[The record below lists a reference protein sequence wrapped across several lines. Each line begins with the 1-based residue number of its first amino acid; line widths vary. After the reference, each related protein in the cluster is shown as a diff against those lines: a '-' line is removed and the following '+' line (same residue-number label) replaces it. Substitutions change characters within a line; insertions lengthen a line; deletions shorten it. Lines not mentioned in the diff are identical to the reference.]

1 MKLTN
6 LKITPKL
13 GILVGVTLLGLCVA
27 GLLAGYLMQ
36 REMLNARIEQTRAIV
51 DMARNMALGLQKQVE
66 AGQMTKEAAIAEFS
80 KRGNTLTFDKGNGY
94 VFAYTMDGVAV
105 LAPVPGQIGQNRM
118 DIDTGGRKLV
128 RELRDGIA
136 ANGEI
141 MLRYEFRKPGE
152 EARLIRKFSYA
163 VPIPGWNMFVGT
175 GAYLDD
181 LDTKMKPIAAV
192 LGLAILGIALVA
204 GSIAWMIG
212 RSISKPLSQLGTR
225 MQDLAEGRLDG
236 EIPGIGRGDEIGA
249 MAATVQIFK
258 DNAVRIR
265 GLEQKEA
272 EVQARAEAERRAAM
286 ESIASDFER
295 SVTGIV
301 RTVSTAAAGMQ
312 TTAQSMTATAS
323 DASARAATVGAAS
336 QRSSD
341 NVGTVASAAEELS
354 SSVTE
359 ISRQVARSSE
369 IASKAV
375 SDAERT
381 NATVGALS
389 TGAEK
394 IGEVVKLIHSI
405 AGSNQFAGAQR
416 HHRGGARRQFRP
428 RFCGRGVGSEGA
440 RQPDREGDRGNLVAG
455 RGHAGF
461 DQRSRGLDRRHHR
474 NHLADERDH
483 GFDLD
488 RRRAAGRRYPR
499 DRPQH
504 SVGGGRIERD
514 LHPYRRRHHGGG
526 GDRQGGVR
534 GAGERPRTR
543 HPVRH
548 AAQRGRRIFGQGAG
562 GVSGGTQVLR
572 WAKRSV
578 PTIHQRVSAR
588 MVGTLRF
595 AHPTSASPGYSQG
608 QSGNTNLFHIKSQSN
623 ELTSR

>member
-13 GILVGVTLLGLCVA
+13 GILVGVTLLGLCAA

-36 REMLNARIEQTRAIV
+36 REMLNARIEQTKAIV
-51 DMARNMALGLQKQVE
+51 DMARNMALGLQKQVA

-105 LAPVPGQIGQNRM
+105 LAPVPSQIGQNRM

-128 RELRDGIA
+128 RELRDGVA
-136 ANGEI
+136 ANGEF
-141 MLRYEFRKPGE
+141 MLRYEFRKPGQE
-152 EARLIRKFSYA
+152 ELIRKFSYA

-181 LDTKMKPIAAV
+181 LDTKMRPIAAV

-204 GSIAWMIG
+204 GSIAWLIG
-212 RSISKPLSQLGTR
+212 RSISKPLVQLGAR
-225 MQDLAEGRLDG
+225 MQDLAEGRLNG
-236 EIPGIGRGDEIGA
+236 AIPGIGRGDEIGA
-249 MAATVQIFK
+249 MAATVQIFQ

-265 GLEQKEA
+265 GLEQKET

-301 RTVSTAAAGMQ
+301 RSVSTAAAGMQ

-405 AGSNQFAGAQR
+405 AAQTNLLALNATIEAARAGDSGRGFAVVASEVKALANQTAKATEEISAQVAAMQASTSEAVASIGGITETISQMSEITVSISSAVEQQGGATREIARNIQSVAAGSNEIST
-416 HHRGGARRQFRP
+416 HIGGVTTAAAATGKAASEVLANARELDTQS
-428 RFCGRGVGSEGA
+428 GM
-440 RQPDREGDRGNLVAG
+440 L
-455 RGHAGF
+455 
-461 DQRSRGLDRRHHR
+461 RS
-474 NHLADERDH
+474 AVDEFL
-483 GFDLD
+483 GKV
-488 RRRAAGRRYPR
+488 RAA
-499 DRPQH
+499 
-504 SVGGGRIERD
+504 
-514 LHPYRRRHHGGG
+514 
-526 GDRQGGVR
+526 
-534 GAGERPRTR
+534 
-543 HPVRH
+543 
-548 AAQRGRRIFGQGAG
+548 
-562 GVSGGTQVLR
+562 
-572 WAKRSV
+572 
-578 PTIHQRVSAR
+578 
-588 MVGTLRF
+588 
-595 AHPTSASPGYSQG
+595 
-608 QSGNTNLFHIKSQSN
+608 
-623 ELTSR
+623 